1 VDGSLRREW
10 LSASTNQGFDSVLDS
25 RGAARNDHMNDEQS
39 GAGADKAAETTLSR
53 DSVSSTDFWELLHT
67 ALGLQHE
74 ASGLAEAGRSEE
86 AAACERQAMSL
97 LLEAT
102 CLLDPRQPAL
112 DTVRQLA
119 TAGLARLHSLK
130 RPRKTSRARP
140 RGASTAHPPA
150 RTRSAR
156 PTKRQHAAQPP
167 VETKP
172 VAKKPSRRKR
182 ANSGA

>member
-1 VDGSLRREW
+1 V
-10 LSASTNQGFDSVLDS
+10 
-25 RGAARNDHMNDEQS
+25 NDEQRKP
-39 GAGADKAAETTLSR
+39 GAGIGAEITLSR

-86 AAACERQAMSL
+86 AAACERKAMSL

-140 RGASTAHPPA
+140 RAASGPHTPA
-150 RTRSAR
+150 RSRATR
-156 PTKRQHAAQPP
+156 TTTRQHAPQQPI
-167 VETKP
+167 EAKP